1 MGNEADL
8 FELYLEA
15 YSTARCGGDASKHF
29 AVFSYR
35 ALPFS
40 AVIAVAAHDG
50 ASGIPPRTWP
60 AVRAAVE
67 AVSAEAPVAAP
78 PAAG

>member
-1 MGNEADL
+1 MGNESDL

-15 YSTARCGGDASKHF
+15 YATARCGGDASKQF
-29 AVFSYR
+29 AVFGYR

-40 AVIAVAAHDG
+40 AVIAVATHDG
-50 ASGIPPRTWP
+50 ASGVPPRAWP
-60 AVRAAVE
+60 AVRTAVE
-67 AVSAEAPVAAP
+67 AVSAGAPVAAP